1 MTLRKDLEMARD
13 TKGKYNS
20 EQFMVD
26 EISQENYEDMAMN
39 IDGTISF
46 LMELEHESNGN
57 ITDT

>member
-1 MTLRKDLEMARD
+1 MTLRKDLERARD

-20 EQFMVD
+20 EQFMAD
-26 EISQENYEDMAMN
+26 ETSKENYEDMAMN

-46 LMELEHESNGN
+46 LMELEQESNGN